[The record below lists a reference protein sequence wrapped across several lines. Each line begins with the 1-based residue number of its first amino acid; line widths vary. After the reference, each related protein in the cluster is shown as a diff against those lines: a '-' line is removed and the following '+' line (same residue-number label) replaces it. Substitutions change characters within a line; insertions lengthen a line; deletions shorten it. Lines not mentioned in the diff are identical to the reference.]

1 MRKRLRM
8 KFWQNTIDSNSINS
22 YHCLACLLPQY
33 GVYFSSMYLWVRL
46 RFISLSCDKIL
57 HPSAARTDK
66 IAIDGTYDC
75 DVVAEVMAALASKDL
90 LCFGFSDS
98 AVTGPQKGDMA
109 KAYAVISTL
118 SAKSG
123 VLSHIYIVG
132 ALLAPLCVA
141 FQGSRGQKA
150 DILSKVAE
158 GKMQLSFA
166 LTEPDAGSD
175 AGAAKTTAVLE
186 GDKYVLNGEKI
197 YITGADTADL
207 ILVVAKTNPEN
218 PKSFGVFMVPKGTEG
233 VTVEPLARMTGGN
246 VHPSCRIKL
255 ENVRL
260 ARTHVLGGEECLEK
274 AWGTFRK
281 TGMLER
287 LVVSFMAV
295 GLAQRQPRG
304 QRSSCRNAS
313 SLANI

>member
-1 MRKRLRM
+1 MQKRLRM
-8 KFWQNTIDSNSINS
+8 KFWQNMIDSNSINS

-33 GVYFSSMYLWVRL
+33 GVDFSSTYLWVRL

-66 IAIDGTYDC
+66 IAIDGTYDH
-75 DVVAEVMAALASKDL
+75 DVVA
-90 LCFGFSDS
+90 
-98 AVTGPQKGDMA
+98 
-109 KAYAVISTL
+109 STL
-118 SAKSG
+118 SAKNG
-123 VLSHIYIVG
+123 VLSHIYMVG

-175 AGAAKTTAVLE
+175 AGAAKTTAVL
-186 GDKYVLNGEKI
+186 
-197 YITGADTADL
+197 
-207 ILVVAKTNPEN
+207 
-218 PKSFGVFMVPKGTEG
+218 
-233 VTVEPLARMTGGN
+233 
-246 VHPSCRIKL
+246 
-255 ENVRL
+255 
-260 ARTHVLGGEECLEK
+260 GGEECLEK

-295 GLAQRQPRG
+295 GLAQAATARATQFVQERKQFGKYLKDFQSIQHTVVEMGTLTKGMQLFAENALQAQENESDPTQAISMAKYFNAEQLQKIMGMAVRVMGGRAFFDFEPISRYYRG
-304 QRSSCRNAS
+304 APFSLYAGGTIEVQKMLIARS
-313 SLANI
+313 IGI